1 MFGKNIERYLNDL
14 GNYVVGEAKNNLK
27 KENKNVTGALLNS
40 IEFKLKKEDYG
51 FSLGFYMYEY
61 GEVVDKGASGQRV
74 KRKYKDWEGK
84 MRPTPGAGFYGK
96 MPPVDKILGW
106 VKKRRIKGR
115 VDKNWKGAGNRG
127 GQFIK
132 DLNLAYL
139 ISRRIKIRG
148 IQGISFYQQP
158 LELGWKKYG
167 EEFLTYFG
175 YDVEEQIDEALG
187 TKTI

>member
-1 MFGKNIERYLNDL
+1 MFGKNIERYLNKL
-14 GNYVVGEAKNNLK
+14 GKFVVDGAKANLIK
-27 KENKNVTGALLNS
+27 DKKNVTGALLNS
-40 IEFKLKKEDYG
+40 IEFKIKKEQYG
-51 FSLGFYMYEY
+51 YSLGFYMFEY
-61 GEVVDKGASGQRV
+61 GEVVDKGANGQRV

-96 MPPVDKILGW
+96 QPPADAIFKW
-106 VKKRRIKGR
+106 VKKRRIRGR

-139 ISRRIKIRG
+139 IARRIKIRG

-158 LELGWKKYG
+158 LELGWRKYG
-167 EEFLTYFG
+167 EEFLEFFG
-175 YDVEEQIDEALG
+175 FDVIDELNNI
-187 TKTI
+187 TQ